1 MRKLIILTLCL
12 SLGLAARAEATD
24 ISQYENVVFPVPT
37 TGSAGSAV
45 TVSVEMNNTVN
56 ATGFQF
62 DIVLPEGITVATDG
76 DGFYLIALSE
86 TRTTSK
92 KTDFFSSALQADG
105 SVRVMCSS
113 TQSYTFSGNEGEV
126 CTIQLNIA
134 PNVADGNYPIIF
146 NNIEISDADAVA
158 HRVSK
163 VEGTLTVGSTQYD
176 EGYSVSIL
184 PFLVTEDAEGG
195 AGTFLVTNATELMNV
210 EFDVELPSEF
220 ITNELYYI
228 DNVLSSKNFTTTD
241 DLIGNDIHVSV
252 ARRNSNTIDVGEDT
266 ELALLGIAYDNTKIA
281 SGVHRIH
288 IKNIV
293 LTDTD
298 GKEYHAA
305 PFTTYLIQDAYSRPM
320 SNQWGTICLPYATQ
334 TTDDVKL
341 YELSGVDISGGV
353 MTFSPIE
360 TLNANTP
367 AVFKTTAATATFPV
381 ATADEASGMVVSA
394 PSKADGWTVKGSYYD
409 QELDPDGGSSDI
421 YYIASNRFYYANQA
435 FDVKAFRAWF
445 ETPKTAGSKAFVFSI
460 DSEKPGTTSLNF
472 VENADGTI
480 DTIYDINGRRLQQ
493 RERGINI
500 INGKKVM
507 SNEK

>member
-1 MRKLIILTLCL
+1 MIRKVIILTLCL

-86 TRTTSK
+86 ARTTSK
-92 KTDFFSSALQADG
+92 KTDFFSSALQTDG

-184 PFLVTEDAEGG
+184 PFLVTEDAEG
-195 AGTFLVTNATELMNV
+195 TFLVTNATALTNV

-220 ITNELYYI
+220 IENELYGI
-228 DNVLSSKNFTTTD
+228 DRVLGSTKFTTTD

-252 ARRNSNTIDVGEDT
+252 ARKSTNTIAAGENT
-266 ELALLGIAYDNTKIA
+266 ELAKLVIAYDNTKIA
-281 SGVHRIH
+281 SGVHRIL

-293 LTDTD
+293 LTDVD
-298 GKEYHAA
+298 NNVYHAA

-381 ATADEASGMVVSA
+381 VAADEADGMVVSA

-409 QELDPDGGSSDI
+409 QELDPDGSSSDI

-460 DSEKPGTTSLNF
+460 DSEKPGTTNLNF

>member
-1 MRKLIILTLCL
+1 MIRKLIILTLCL

-24 ISQYENVVFPVPT
+24 ISQYENVVFPVST

-62 DIVLPEGITVATDG
+62 DIELPEGITVATDG

-92 KTDFFSSALQADG
+92 KTDFFSSALQSDG

-113 TQSYTFSGNEGEV
+113 TQSYTFSGNGGEV
-126 CTIQLNIA
+126 CTIQLDIA
-134 PNVADGNYPIIF
+134 SNVADGNYPIVF

-184 PFLVTEDAEGG
+184 PFLVTEDAEG
-195 AGTFLVTNATELMNV
+195 TFLVTNATALTNV

-220 ITNELYYI
+220 IENELYGI
-228 DNVLSSKNFTTTD
+228 EPVLKSTKFSTTD
-241 DLIGNDIHVSV
+241 DLNGNDIHVSV
-252 ARRNSNTIDVGEDT
+252 ARKSSNTIAAGENT
-266 ELALLGIAYDNTKIA
+266 ELALLGIVYDNTKIA

-293 LTDTD
+293 LTDVD
-298 GKEYHAA
+298 NNEYHAS

-381 ATADEASGMVVSA
+381 TAAGEADGMVVSA
-394 PSKADGWTVKGSYYD
+394 ASKADGWTVKGSYYD
-409 QELDPDGGSSDI
+409 QKLDPEGSSSDI
-421 YYIASNRFYYANQA
+421 YYISSNRFYYANQA

-445 ETPKTAGSKAFVFSI
+445 EKPKTAGSKAFVFSI

-472 VENADGTI
+472 VENTDGTI
-480 DTIYDINGRRLQQ
+480 YTIYDTNGRRLQHK
-493 RERGINI
+493 ERGINI

-507 SNEK
+507 NNEK

>member
-1 MRKLIILTLCL
+1 MIRKLIILTLCL

-24 ISQYENVVFPVPT
+24 ISQYENVVFPVST

-76 DGFYLIALSE
+76 DDFYLIALSE

-184 PFLVTEDAEGG
+184 PFLVTEDAEG
-195 AGTFLVTNATELMNV
+195 TFLVTNATELTNV

-228 DNVLSSKNFTTTD
+228 DNVLDKGKYKTTD
-241 DLIGNDIHVSV
+241 DLNGNNIHVGV
-252 ARRNSNTIDVGEDT
+252 ERRSSNTIAEGVNT
-266 ELALLGIAYDNTKIA
+266 KLAKLGITYDNTKIA
-281 SGVHRIH
+281 SGVHRIL

-293 LTDTD
+293 LTDVD
-298 GKEYHAA
+298 NNVYHAE

-341 YELSGVDISGGV
+341 YELSGVDVSGGV
-353 MTFSPIE
+353 MNFSPIE

-381 ATADEASGMVVSA
+381 VSAGEASGMVVSA

-409 QELDPDGGSSDI
+409 QELDPDGSSSDI

>member
-1 MRKLIILTLCL
+1 MKRKLTILIVCLCL
-12 SLGLAARAEATD
+12 GLMARAEATD
-24 ISQYENVVFPVPT
+24 VSQYEDVVFPVST
-37 TGSAGSAV
+37 TGNAGSTV
-45 TVSVEMNNTVN
+45 TVSVEMNNVVN

-62 DIVLPEGITVATDG
+62 DIVLPNGITVATDA
-76 DGFYLIALSE
+76 DDFYLIELSE
-86 TRTTSK
+86 ARTTAK
-92 KTDFFSSALQADG
+92 KTDFFSSALQPDG

-126 CTIQLNIA
+126 CTIKMNIA
-134 PNVADGNYPIIF
+134 DNVADGDYPIIF
-146 NNIEISDADAVA
+146 KNIEVSDNNAAA
-158 HRVSK
+158 HRVAQ
-163 VEGTLTVGSTQYD
+163 VEGTLTVGSVQYD
-176 EGYSVSIL
+176 EGYAVRIL
-184 PFLVTEDAEGG
+184 PFLATEDAE
-195 AGTFLVTNATELMNV
+195 GTFLVTNATALTNV
-210 EFDVELPSEF
+210 EFDVVLPTEF

-228 DNVLSSKNFTTTD
+228 DQVLGKTKFTTSD
-241 DLIGNDIHVSV
+241 ELNGNIIHVSV
-252 ARRNSNTIDVGEDT
+252 ARKSSNSIAVGADT
-266 ELALLGIAYDNTKIA
+266 ELARLGIAYNNTLIA
-281 SGVHRIH
+281 SGAHSIT

-293 LTDTD
+293 LTDVD
-298 GKEYHAA
+298 DNEYHAA

-367 AVFKTTAATATFPV
+367 AVFKTTSATATFPV
-381 ATADEASGMVVSA
+381 TAPGKATDLVVSA
-394 PSKADGWTVKGSYYD
+394 SAKADDWTVKGSYYD
-409 QELDPDGGSSDI
+409 QELDPDGSSSDI

-460 DSEKPGTTSLNF
+460 DSEKPGTTNLNF
-472 VENADGTI
+472 IENADGTI